1 VIDGLDDRL
10 PIDPDAVG
18 PGTSLLV
25 VGPGDAVDELALEL
39 VADGVDRGEGGLLV
53 TTTSEGTDYR
63 SRIAPDGT
71 GPLAVVDCGEGSADR
86 SRRRH
91 GGGSERPPDGDER
104 VRVRAVDSPRDL
116 TDIGL
121 AINDALGWFDG
132 RGVDRVRVGLLSLT
146 ILFSYVDR
154 RTVFSFCRTL
164 TGRLDRTGAVGL
176 FTLNRPAHDAATL
189 NLIGRAF
196 DGRIEVRR
204 ADDGA
209 ATGHEVRVLGLDALD
224 EDPTPWTP
232 L

>member
-1 VIDGLDDRL
+1 VTDGLDDRL
-10 PIDPDAVG
+10 PVGPDVVG

-39 VADGVDRGEGGLLV
+39 VADGIDRGEGGLLV
-53 TTTSEGTDYR
+53 TTTSEDADYR
-63 SRIAPDGT
+63 SRIGPDGA
-71 GPLAVVDCGEGSADR
+71 GPLAVVDCGEGSR
-86 SRRRH
+86 HRH
-91 GGGSERPPDGDER
+91 GSGSGSGSGPPADGDER
-104 VRVRAVDSPRDL
+104 VLRTVDSPRDL

-121 AINDALGWFDG
+121 AINDVLGWFDD

-204 ADDGA
+204 AGDGT
-209 ATGHEVRVLGLDALD
+209 ATGHEVRLLGLDGLD
-224 EDPTPWTP
+224 EDPTPWAP

>member
-10 PIDPDAVG
+10 PVEPDVVG

-63 SRIAPDGT
+63 NRISRDGA
-71 GPLAVVDCGEGSADR
+71 GSFAVVDCGEGSVGR
-86 SRRRH
+86 SRDGAGERR
-91 GGGSERPPDGDER
+91 PDGAEG
-104 VRVRAVDSPRDL
+104 VRIRAVDSPRDL

-132 RGVDRVRVGLLSLT
+132 RGVGRVRVGLLSLT

-164 TGRLDRTGAVGL
+164 TGRLDRKGAVGL

-204 ADDGA
+204 TDGGA
-209 ATGHEVRVLGLDALD
+209 ATGHEVRMLGLDGLD